1 MKFKVKYP
9 FGPPVGEFL
18 VSATLVDNLINV
30 IEAESDNQALFVDNS
45 ANLAGAIQREL
56 RLSEKLLQELNLP
69 SQFGQLVGHYIHAC
83 CNKAISQFILRDCWV
98 NLQQAG
104 EYNPVHWHD
113 SDISAVLWL
122 RIPERSHRP
131 RRVENRLDGVFHA
144 VHGTRQ
150 FLSNSVYEVVPEP
163 GKLIIFPSYLMHCVY
178 PFEADEQRWSL
189 AFNANIDEG
198 IVKNWVK

>member
-1 MKFKVKYP
+1 MKFNLRYP
-9 FGPPVGEFL
+9 FGPPVGEFS
-18 VSATLVDNLINV
+18 VSAELVDNLMNV
-30 IEAESDNQALFVDNS
+30 IEAESDNKALFVDNS

-69 SQFGQLVGHYIHAC
+69 SQFGELVAQYIQAC
-83 CNKAISQFILRDCWV
+83 SKKTITKFTLRDCWV
-98 NLQQAG
+98 NLQQAN

-122 RIPERSHRP
+122 RIPARFDGP
-131 RRVENRLDGVFHA
+131 KRVAHRLDGVFHA

-150 FLSNSVYEVVPEP
+150 FLSNSVYEVIPEV

-178 PFEADEQRWSL
+178 PFEADDQRWSL
-189 AFNANIDEG
+189 AFNANIDEN
-198 IVKNWVK
+198 IVRDWAR